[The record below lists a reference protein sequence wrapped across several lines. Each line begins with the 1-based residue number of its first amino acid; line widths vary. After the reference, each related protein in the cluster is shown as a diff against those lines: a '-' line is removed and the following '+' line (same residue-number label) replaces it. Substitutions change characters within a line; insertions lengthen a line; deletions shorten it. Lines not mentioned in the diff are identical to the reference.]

1 MEAEDEARRTLSG
14 LVRLVREEN
23 WQQAQDL
30 LDLVRARGKNLAPLS
45 PSANVVRRVLRLI
58 RDEYASA
65 YWGRQVE
72 ADRDSLQKLLSAR
85 DDSVSDYTRP
95 LPELRERLLDSLD
108 ELERESRAVEEFL
121 KRAAQH
127 KRTFQVLVAEGGP
140 HCEGVLLAESLARE
154 GIATTLVPDSAVFA
168 LMPRVSKVILGTDSV
183 LCRRR
188 PPGREAVHAYFVPF
202 CFWWA
207 VDGVQMAFHAQV
219 IAHHVD
225 CVVKFNTNLG
235 LSGARIEDS
244 TMEWLLRIGH
254 KMRRPCDLAPCGS
267 HALALAAR
275 HCAVPLLVC
284 APGATLTP
292 QLPCSEST
300 YQQMGSPEPL
310 GPEPRSGKALLL
322 NPTSDIVPP
331 DLVPLLVT
339 SAGGHAPS
347 YVYRLLS
354 EVYHPDDHSLTASS

>member
-1 MEAEDEARRTLSG
+1 MDAEAEARLTLTG
-14 LVRLVREEN
+14 LLRLIREEP
-23 WQQAQDL
+23 WQQAEEL

-95 LPELRERLLDSLD
+95 LPGLREQLLDSLD
-108 ELERESRAVEEFL
+108 ELERELRHSAENVAAQGPEHIQSGDLLLTQGRSRTVEAFL
-121 KRAAQH
+121 KRAAQNQ
-127 KRTFQVLVAEGGP
+127 RTFQVLVAEGGP
-140 HCEGVLLAESLARE
+140 RCEGVQLAESLARV
-154 GIATTLVPDSAVFA
+154 GIATTLVPDSAILA
-168 LMPRVSKVILGTDSV
+168 LMPRVSKVILGTDCV
-183 LCRRR
+183 L
-188 PPGREAVHAYFVPF
+188 A
-202 CFWWA
+202 
-207 VDGVQMAFHAQV
+207 DG
-219 IAHHVD
+219 
-225 CVVKFNTNLG
+225 G
-235 LSGARIEDS
+235 LQ
-244 TMEWLLRIGH
+244 
-254 KMRRPCDLAPCGS
+254 APCGS

-284 APGATLTP
+284 APGATLSP
-292 QLPCSEST
+292 QLPCSESA
-300 YQQMGSPEPL
+300 YQQLGSPEPL
-310 GPEPRSGKALLL
+310 GPEPRSGALLL
-322 NPTSDIVPP
+322 NPASDCVPP

-354 EVYHPDDHSLTASS
+354 EVYHPDDHALTASCPTCDRRETTLCWRL

>member
-14 LVRLVREEN
+14 LVRLVREEE
-23 WQQAQDL
+23 WKQAQEL

-95 LPELRERLLDSLD
+95 LAGLREQLLDSLD
-108 ELERESRAVEEFL
+108 ELERELLHSAENVAAQGPEHIQSGDLLLTQGRSRAVEEFL

-140 HCEGVLLAESLARE
+140 CCEGVLLAESLARE

-183 LCRRR
+183 L
-188 PPGREAVHAYFVPF
+188 A
-202 CFWWA
+202 
-207 VDGVQMAFHAQV
+207 DG
-219 IAHHVD
+219 
-225 CVVKFNTNLG
+225 G
-235 LSGARIEDS
+235 LQ
-244 TMEWLLRIGH
+244 
-254 KMRRPCDLAPCGS
+254 APCGS

-284 APGATLTP
+284 APGATLSP
-292 QLPCSEST
+292 QLPCSESA

-322 NPTSDIVPP
+322 NPASDIVPP